1 MEVSNVHFFDK
12 DSIIKEEPYKQEDC
26 TDADDLGEHIRFSVH
41 IHVDSYWGDIK
52 KCYLNDHSRH

>member
-1 MEVSNVHFFDK
+1 MFIFFDK
-12 DSIIKEEPYKQEDC
+12 DSIIKEEPHKQEDC

-41 IHVDSYWGDIK
+41 IHVDSYWEDIN